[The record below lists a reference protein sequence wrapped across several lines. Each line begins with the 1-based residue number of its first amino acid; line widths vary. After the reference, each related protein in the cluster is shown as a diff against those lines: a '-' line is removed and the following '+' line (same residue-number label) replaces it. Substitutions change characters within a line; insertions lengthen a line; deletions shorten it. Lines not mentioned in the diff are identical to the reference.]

1 MKKTIR
7 TIISILAVGAMLL
20 SFAACE
26 SKKQDTMKDD
36 TVKEDTVMK
45 AVFEDIT
52 SDEAYISWKEMYPAA
67 MIEEKLDGSK
77 LTFTVTYKDGAPAD
91 QEEDDIT
98 NDAEIAAGEFV
109 FTHDGDYIVGA
120 SGSTEKYINP
130 EKIFVPV
137 QVILGDMYVQTDI
150 GIGHRDVGALARL
163 LAELVHD
170 GILHLVRNEF
180 GVSELF

>member
-26 SKKQDTMKDD
+26 SKKEDTVKDD

-52 SDEAYISWKEMYPAA
+52 SDAAYLSWKEMYPAA
-67 MIEEKLDGSK
+67 TIEEKLDGSK

-120 SGSTEKYINP
+120 SGSTEKYVNP
-130 EKIFVPV
+130 FAI
-137 QVILGDMYVQTDI
+137 Q
-150 GIGHRDVGALARL
+150 
-163 LAELVHD
+163 
-170 GILHLVRNEF
+170 VRNAVCHYFNMSIGDVNDYLMANADNTYFIEDLENKTTKIY
-180 GVSELF
+180 VAEKWNIS